1 MLSIDDINRLETEN
15 KKMQDILRSI
25 LSVIRSKKMVEEV
38 KLNAIK
44 IKIECYFEKAQKGVK

>member
-1 MLSIDDINRLETEN
+1 MLGIDDINRLETEN

-44 IKIECYFEKAQKGVK
+44 IKIECYFEKAQKR